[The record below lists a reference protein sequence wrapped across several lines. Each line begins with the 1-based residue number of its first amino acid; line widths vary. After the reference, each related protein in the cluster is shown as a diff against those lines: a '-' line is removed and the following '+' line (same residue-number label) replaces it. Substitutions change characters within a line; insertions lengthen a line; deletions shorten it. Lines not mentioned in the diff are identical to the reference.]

1 MVGIYGSSD
10 LLHEA
15 VKFWAEGTIGVN
27 LGNLDR
33 AIKSVMA
40 HEKPDQNWGFSRAAD
55 LMAGMM
61 PEDCLRFP
69 R

>member
-33 AIKSVMA
+33 AIKSVRNQI
-40 HEKPDQNWGFSRAAD
+40 KIGGFPGQ
-55 LMAGMM
+55 LT
-61 PEDCLRFP
+61 
-69 R
+69 